1 MRILVLSNKMPY
13 PRSDGGSIAT
23 LNLSLSLAQLGH
35 EITILAMNTAK
46 HFFPIENV
54 PAEIKNKI
62 GLIGVDVQARISILG
77 AVKNLLFSKNAYTA
91 ERFYSSVYLK
101 KLIDLLQSKSFDIVQ
116 LEGLYVG
123 MYLPMIRKYSQ
134 ARIVYRA
141 HNLEFEIWERAS
153 LQSNLLKQWYFKILA
168 DRLLK
173 LEKELLHQYDAIL
186 PISDKDGRWFLEQK
200 SDVQIHTAPA
210 GIPENF
216 QKNTT
221 SLVTEL
227 DLFYIGALDW
237 LPNQE
242 GLQWFFKNVWPKIH
256 EKHPSLKFYL
266 AGRNASK
273 EIKSLK
279 APNLVFLGEVENAA
293 DFMLAHH
300 ILVVPLFSGSGMR
313 IKIIEAMAL
322 GKAVISTALGLEG
335 NQAKNKQ
342 QVLIANN
349 ADEFL
354 LQIESLLSNPD
365 QIHKLGKSAK
375 DFVIV
380 HFDQQKI
387 AKKVET
393 FYTEILM

>member
-62 GLIGVDVQARISILG
+62 GLIEVDVPARISFLG
-77 AVKNLLFSKNAYTA
+77 AIKNLLFSKNAYTA
-91 ERFYSSVYLK
+91 ERFYSPVYQK
-101 KLIDLLQSKSFDIVQ
+101 KLTDLLQSESFDIVQ

-123 MYLPMIRKYSQ
+123 MYLPIIREYSQ

-141 HNLEFEIWERAS
+141 HNLEFEIWERAA
-153 LQSNLLKQWYFKILA
+153 LQSDLIKQWYFKILGA
-168 DRLLK
+168 RLLK
-173 LEKELLHQYDAIL
+173 LEKELLLQYDAIL

-200 SDVQIHTAPA
+200 SDIQIHTAPA
-210 GIPENF
+210 GIPEDF
-216 QKNTT
+216 QKH
-221 SLVTEL
+221 SPAPVTEP

-242 GLQWFFKNVWPKIH
+242 GLQWFFKKVWPKIH
-256 EKHPSLKFYL
+256 EKHPTLKFYL

-273 EIKSLK
+273 EIKTLK
-279 APNLVFLGEVENAA
+279 APNLVFLGEVESAA
-293 DFMLAHH
+293 DFMLVHH
-300 ILVVPLFSGSGMR
+300 ILIVPLFSGSGMR

-322 GKAVISTALGLEG
+322 GKAVISTALGMEG

-354 LQIESLLSNPD
+354 LQIESLVSNPD
-365 QIHKLGKSAK
+365 QIYELGKSAK
-375 DFVIV
+375 DFVTL
-380 HFDQQKI
+380 HFDQKKI
-387 AKKVET
+387 AKKAEA
-393 FYTEILM
+393 FYTQLLM